1 MNLICFPHYTCG
13 GLLCDIFENTFSD
26 IGSNGGLMSFSHRVG
41 KIGDSADIF
50 DDFDDNIF
58 NDIIK
63 NANNEYIGTHCH
75 PLKLNLV
82 NFKQVYVITI
92 TTFKSKIYRW
102 ARAYHHYF
110 SRSNEWQNLDIL
122 ARIDKERE
130 TAKNYIKSYNPVVAD
145 NVINIEFAE
154 VVEKSLGFQRIT
166 TGIETNVDD
175 HMDRW
180 RSNNKFLYD
189 QNFWTSN
196 IVQRFYEAEY
206 EVSLNQQY
214 VYQ

>member
-26 IGSNGGLMSFSHRVG
+26 IGSNGGLMSFSHQVG

-50 DDFDDNIF
+50 DDFDVNIF

-82 NFKQVYVITI
+82 NFKQVYVITT

-130 TAKNYIKSYNPVVAD
+130 TAKNYIKSFNPVVAN

-166 TGIETNVDD
+166 TGIGTNVND

>member
-1 MNLICFPHYTCG
+1 MG
-13 GLLCDIFENTFSD
+13 SFEE
-26 IGSNGGLMSFSHRVG
+26 
-41 KIGDSADIF
+41 K
-50 DDFDDNIF
+50 
-58 NDIIK
+58 
-63 NANNEYIGTHCH
+63 E
-75 PLKLNLV
+75 LV
-82 NFKQVYVITI
+82 E
-92 TTFKSKIYRW
+92 S
-102 ARAYHHYF
+102 
-110 SRSNEWQNLDIL
+110 
-122 ARIDKERE
+122 
-130 TAKNYIKSYNPVVAD
+130 VV
-145 NVINIEFAE
+145 EFAE

-166 TGIETNVDD
+166 TGIGTNVND

>member
-1 MNLICFPHYTCG
+1 MKLICFPHYTCG
-13 GLLCDIFENTFSD
+13 GLLCDIFENTFSN
-26 IGSNGGLMSFSHRVG
+26 IGSNGGLASFSHQIG

-50 DDFDDNIF
+50 DDFDVDMF
-58 NDIIK
+58 DDIIK
-63 NANNEYIGTHCH
+63 NSNNEYVGTHCH
-75 PLKLNLV
+75 PSKLNLV
-82 NFKQVYVITI
+82 NFKQVYVITT

-110 SRSNEWQNLDIL
+110 SRLDEWQNLDVL

-130 TAKNYIKSYNPVVAD
+130 TAKNYIKSFDPVVTS

-154 VVEKSLGFQRIT
+154 VVEKSLDFQRLT
-166 TGIETNVDD
+166 TGTNVNDQL
-175 HMDRW
+175 DRW
-180 RSNNKFLYD
+180 KSNNKFLYD
-189 QNFWTSN
+189 QNFCTSD

-206 EVSLNQQY
+206 EVNLNQQY

>member
-13 GLLCDIFENTFSD
+13 GLLCDIFENTFSK
-26 IGSNGGLMSFSHRVG
+26 IGSNGGLASFSHAIG

-50 DDFDDNIF
+50 DEFDVDIF
-58 NDIIK
+58 NEIIK

-75 PLKLNLV
+75 PSKLNLM
-82 NFKQVYVITI
+82 NFNRVYTITT

-102 ARAYHHYF
+102 ARTYHHYF
-110 SRSNEWQNLDIL
+110 SHTDKWKNLNNL

-130 TAKNYIKSYNPVVAD
+130 TAKNYIKSFNPVIAN

-154 VVEKSLGFQRIT
+154 VVENSINFQLLTI
-166 TGIETNVDD
+166 GTNVNA
-175 HMDRW
+175 HLDRW

-196 IVQRFYEAEY
+196 PVKRFYEAEY
-206 EVSLNQQY
+206 EVNLNQEY